1 MTMTQNRQT
10 KQRPRWTWI
19 FVALGL
25 LMAIVGVPIGINEC
39 YKNNTGYITVWNGA
53 DVLSYYGTILST
65 AIGALIAVLTMAFT
79 ISFNRRQIQRDAY
92 LRNEKE
98 KWGKTESTIG
108 TALDL
113 INPQRILTLGM
124 ENIVQ
129 NNNVNI
135 NWAIAS
141 IQKYQMD
148 CRLATDQLFT
158 CLSYMDSPKVKPLL
172 DAVNN
177 ASQQFFDIAQ
187 KEYNAYV
194 KLSVAQIR
202 DSALRTQDNAKRFP
216 NTVSAYDIS
225 SAENVLNTTTATCPE
240 SVYDEIGA
248 CNKEMGNAYET
259 TYRQLLSLK
268 GQTFNTI
275 YTEIQKNADEIL
287 RFRRK
292 NHANP

>member
-1 MTMTQNRQT
+1 MTMTQNKEA
-10 KQRPRWTWI
+10 KQRPWWKWI
-19 FVALGL
+19 LVALGL
-25 LMAIVGVPIGINEC
+25 LIPIVGVPIGINEC
-39 YKNNTGYITVWNGA
+39 YKSNTGYITVWNGA
-53 DVLSYYGTILST
+53 DVLNYYGTIIST

-79 ISFNRRQIQRDAY
+79 ISFNRRQIQRDTY

-177 ASQQFFDIAQ
+177 ASQQFFNIAQ
-187 KEYNAYV
+187 KEYNAYT
-194 KLSVAQIR
+194 KLSVLQIR
-202 DSALRTQDNAKRFP
+202 NSAQETMDNARRFP
-216 NTVSAYDIS
+216 NAVSPENISYAETVLK
-225 SAENVLNTTTATCPE
+225 NTTATRPE
-240 SVYDEIGA
+240 SVYDEIGVY
-248 CNKEMGNAYET
+248 NKEMGNAYET

-268 GQTFNTI
+268 GQTFDTI
-275 YTEIQKNADEIL
+275 YTETQKNADEIL

-292 NHANP
+292 K

>member
-1 MTMTQNRQT
+1 MTMTQN
-10 KQRPRWTWI
+10 KQHKKHPWWKLI
-19 FVALGL
+19 FVVLGL
-25 LMAIVGVPIGINEC
+25 LIAIIGVPIGINEC
-39 YKNNTGYITVWNGA
+39 YKANTGYITVWNGA
-53 DVLSYYGTILST
+53 DMLSYYGTIIST
-65 AIGALIAVLTMAFT
+65 AIGAMIAVLTMAFT
-79 ISFNRRQIQRDAY
+79 ISFNRRQIQRDTY

-124 ENIVQ
+124 DNIVQ

-148 CRLATDQLFT
+148 CRLATDKLFT
-158 CLSYMDSPKVKPLL
+158 CLSYIDYPKVKPLL

-177 ASQQFFDIAQ
+177 ASQEFFGIAQ
-187 KEYNAYV
+187 KEYDAYV
-194 KLSVAQIR
+194 KLSVSQIR
-202 DSALRTQDNAKRFP
+202 NSAQGIVDNARRFP
-216 NTVSAYDIS
+216 NTVSPYDVS
-225 SAENVLNTTTATCPE
+225 YAENVLNTTTAVRPE
-240 SVYDEIGA
+240 AIYDEIGVY
-248 CNKEMGNAYET
+248 NKEMGNAYET

-268 GQTFNTI
+268 GQTFDTI
-275 YTEIQKNADEIL
+275 HTEIQKNADEIL

-292 NHANP
+292 NNA

>member
-1 MTMTQNRQT
+1 MKKNIW
-10 KQRPRWTWI
+10 KLLKYCLI
-19 FVALGL
+19 GL
-25 LMAIVGVPIGINEC
+25 VLLVSIVGVPTIINEC
-39 YKNNTGYITVWNGA
+39 YKANTGYITVWNGA
-53 DVLSYYGTILST
+53 DMLSYYGTIIST
-65 AIGALIAVLTMAFT
+65 AIGAMIAVLTMAFT
-79 ISFNRRQIQRDAY
+79 ISFNRRQIQRDTY

-98 KWGKTESTIG
+98 KWGKTESTMG

-124 ENIVQ
+124 DNIVQ

-158 CLSYMDSPKVKPLL
+158 CLSTMDYPKVKSLL
-172 DAVNN
+172 DAINT
-177 ASQQFFDIAQ
+177 ASKNFFDIAQ

-202 DSALRTQDNAKRFP
+202 DSALRTQDSAKRFP

-225 SAENVLNTTTATCPE
+225 TAENVLNTTTATRPE
-240 SVYDEIGA
+240 SIYDEIGVY
-248 CNKEMGNAYET
+248 NKEMGNAYET

-268 GQTFNTI
+268 GQTFDTI

-287 RFRRK
+287 RFRRTK
-292 NHANP
+292 

>member
-1 MTMTQNRQT
+1 MTMTQNKEA
-10 KQRPRWTWI
+10 KQRPWWKWI
-19 FVALGL
+19 LVALGL
-25 LMAIVGVPIGINEC
+25 LIPIVGVPIGINEC
-39 YKNNTGYITVWNGA
+39 YKSNTGYITVWNGA
-53 DVLSYYGTILST
+53 DVLNYYGTIIST

-79 ISFNRRQIQRDAY
+79 ISFNRRQIQRDTY

-98 KWGKTESTIG
+98 KWGKVESTIG
-108 TALDL
+108 NVLDL

-124 ENIVQ
+124 ENIAK
-129 NNNVNI
+129 NNDVNI

-158 CLSYMDSPKVKPLL
+158 CLSTVDYPKVKSLL
-172 DAVNN
+172 DAINTASNN
-177 ASQQFFDIAQ
+177 FFEIAQ
-187 KEYNAYV
+187 KEHNAYM

-202 DSALRTQDNAKRFP
+202 DSALRTLDNAKRFP

-225 SAENVLNTTTATCPE
+225 RAENVLNTTTTICPQ
-240 SVYDEIGA
+240 SVYDEIGLY
-248 CNKEMGNAYET
+248 NKDMGNAYET

-268 GQTFNTI
+268 GRTFDAIN
-275 YTEIQKNADEIL
+275 TEIQKNADEIL

-292 NHANP
+292 NNA